1 MGSAPV
7 DRVPPCPLLN
17 ESNTEETFRTTF
29 AANPSGLMKEV
40 FLVCNA
46 AYSMQEVIDSL
57 RISAAKTSTE
67 VEDLQ
72 NRLENTLITKSDGD
86 ATITRLI
93 AENEAYLKVIQSG
106 GASRRSPEHPD
117 PEAFT
122 GEDPSLLPS
131 FLQQL
136 DLKLEMN
143 KDWWSSE
150 HQRMG
155 YAVSCLKGRA
165 HDQVSYNIKDGVV
178 LFDSVNAIKAILRS
192 AFGDIDAKATA
203 QRKIFDMK
211 QGHKPLTV
219 FLPEWYAIA
228 KLTEWDS
235 EALIAHLRRALHDDI
250 TWRLSLTKAKDT
262 PSELTQFM
270 DLVRTCDNEC
280 RQVDAN
286 YFRKKN
292 AGGSTKNSGHV
303 PAPAASPLT
312 TPNESGDSMDLIDDT
327 STSIKTNAMLD
338 SGATGKGFVDE
349 SFAHANNLTL
359 YKLRNRRRLNVVDG
373 RPSSAGDITHVAKLE
388 MDIKGHKDR
397 MLFYVTKLGKYD
409 IILGKPWLTD
419 HNPVINW
426 STNMVSFNSEH
437 CRRHCMEKGQYQ
449 LAVTGASPLAI
460 STASTTLPRPS
471 FPRRVGAAAFYMLAE
486 KRDVDVFSL
495 SLYEIDKRLAEIG
508 VIAEVSTFVE
518 PKAPRFGQA
527 LTDLQKMNRELARQ
541 EGLVAPLP
549 KGQRAHEL
557 QASRRTAADMYL
569 SGASLEDIRKALEP
583 KVIVD
588 PATKVPHHYH
598 EFLKVFDQ
606 SEADKL
612 PPHRDCDHEIQLQ
625 PGTTPPHGPLYSMSE
640 DELVVLRKF
649 LQENLDKGFI
659 RASTSPAA
667 SPVLFAKKPGGGLRF
682 CVDYRGLNAI
692 TIKNRYPLP
701 LIQETL
707 SQLSQAKYFTKLDV
721 VAAFNR
727 IRIKE
732 GQEWMTAFNTRYGL
746 FESLVMPFGLSN
758 APATF
763 QARINEVLRPFL
775 DRFCTAYID
784 DILIYSN
791 DLASHRLHVKSVLQ
805 ALEAAGLQLDVRK
818 CEFETTEVK
827 YLGMIISTTGV
838 RMDPAKVDCLVNWER
853 PVNVKDVQ
861 AFLGFSN
868 FYRRF
873 IKGFS
878 RIVRPLVALTR
889 KSLKW
894 NWTLRCQEAFDALK
908 DRFTSAPI
916 LRHFD
921 PAKEVFVECD
931 ASDFV
936 SSGILSQKDDQGVL
950 HPVAF
955 MSKKYDPAECNYE
968 IYDKEL
974 LAIVRCFEC
983 WRPELQGAHHEI
995 TVVTDH
1001 ANLRY
1006 FMTTK
1011 QLSRRQ
1017 VRWSE
1022 FLSQFQFAIKSIPGK
1037 ENGKADSLTRRA
1049 QDVPQDENDERIRY
1063 QQRALLK
1070 RHNIDRSLQDQLKLD
1085 PELSE
1090 LFANLCWEQEIALC
1104 PAILDDVQGPEP
1116 IDHKI
1121 TRLLDKGYEDDEWW
1135 TKIRD
1140 EMLKP
1145 HGVPH
1150 SKDIPLSECTIND
1163 GRLYFR
1169 ERLYVPQGEL
1179 RTLLIQ
1185 LAHDSVESGHP
1196 GKNKLYELIS
1206 RSYWWPG
1213 LNADARRFVR
1223 NCHGCLRNKTS
1234 RLRYQGTLKPLPIP
1248 LQRWRDLS
1256 VDFIGPIKPT
1266 ARGFNAIMVVV
1277 DRLSKDRH
1285 FSPCRTDMK
1294 AHDLAMLFVRDVWKL
1309 HGLPDSIVSDRG
1321 PLFVSEFWK
1330 AVCHRLQIKIA
1341 LSTAYHPETDGQTE
1355 NANAFLEQYLRQY
1368 VSFAQDDWDEWLPLA
1383 EFAARNAVND
1393 STGMSPFFANTGYHP
1408 RMSFGPPRPLPRA
1421 TSKDLAG
1428 RSNQGN
1434 GFAAKMQEITDLLR
1448 TNLTPAQASQEQF
1461 ANANRSPA
1469 PAYRVGD
1476 KVLLSTRNI
1485 HSARPIPKLDHKFIG
1500 PFRVKRVLNA
1510 HSYQLNLP
1518 HELDSLHNSFHP
1530 NLLRPAPN
1538 DPLPG
1543 QYNPPPPPIAL
1554 DANGEKLWAI
1564 EAILDSKRTR
1574 QKGFQYHVQW
1584 RGYDLEDATW
1594 EPLQNVVNAH
1604 MAIKEFEKRHKT
1616 KPRPTKQ
1623 EMENARLQAT

>member
-1 MGSAPV
+1 
-7 DRVPPCPLLN
+7 
-17 ESNTEETFRTTF
+17 
-29 AANPSGLMKEV
+29 
-40 FLVCNA
+40 
-46 AYSMQEVIDSL
+46 
-57 RISAAKTSTE
+57 
-67 VEDLQ
+67 
-72 NRLENTLITKSDGD
+72 
-86 ATITRLI
+86 
-93 AENEAYLKVIQSG
+93 
-106 GASRRSPEHPD
+106 
-117 PEAFT
+117 
-122 GEDPSLLPS
+122 
-131 FLQQL
+131 
-136 DLKLEMN
+136 
-143 KDWWSSE
+143 
-150 HQRMG
+150 
-155 YAVSCLKGRA
+155 
-165 HDQVSYNIKDGVV
+165 
-178 LFDSVNAIKAILRS
+178 
-192 AFGDIDAKATA
+192 
-203 QRKIFDMK
+203 
-211 QGHKPLTV
+211 
-219 FLPEWYAIA
+219 
-228 KLTEWDS
+228 
-235 EALIAHLRRALHDDI
+235 
-250 TWRLSLTKAKDT
+250 
-262 PSELTQFM
+262 
-270 DLVRTCDNEC
+270 
-280 RQVDAN
+280 
-286 YFRKKN
+286 
-292 AGGSTKNSGHV
+292 
-303 PAPAASPLT
+303 
-312 TPNESGDSMDLIDDT
+312 
-327 STSIKTNAMLD
+327 MLD

-349 SFAHANNLTL
+349 SFAHDHKFTL
-359 YKLRNRRRLNVVDG
+359 HKLRNRRRLNVVDG
-373 RPSSAGDITHVAKLE
+373 RPSSAGDITHVAQLD
-388 MDIKGHKDR
+388 MDIKGHKEK

-419 HNPVINW
+419 HNPIINW
-426 STNMVSFNSEH
+426 STNMVSFNSDH
-437 CRRHCMEKGQYQ
+437 CRRRCMEKGQYQ
-449 LAVTGASPLAI
+449 LAVFGTSSLVI
-460 STASTTLPRPS
+460 STATATLPRPPI
-471 FPRRVGAAAFYMLAE
+471 PRRVGAAAFYMLAE

-495 SLYEIDKRLAEIG
+495 SLYEIDKRLAELG
-508 VIAEVSTFVE
+508 VITEASTFVE

-527 LTDLQKMNRELARQ
+527 LTDLQKMNRELERQ
-541 EGLVAPLP
+541 DGMVAHLP
-549 KGQRAHEL
+549 ESQQTHEL
-557 QASRRTAADMYL
+557 QACRKTAADMYL
-569 SGASLEDIRKALEP
+569 SGASLEDIHKALEP
-583 KVIVD
+583 KTLVD

-612 PPHRDCDHEIQLQ
+612 PPHRGCDHEIQLQ
-625 PGTTPPHGPLYSMSE
+625 PGTTPPHGPLYGMSE

-707 SQLSQAKYFTKLDV
+707 SQLSQARYFTKLDV

-838 RMDPAKVDCLVNWER
+838 RMDPAKVDCLVNWET

-889 KSLKW
+889 KLVKW
-894 NWTLRCQEAFDALK
+894 NWTPSCQEAFDALK
-908 DRFTSAPI
+908 SSFTSAPI

-936 SSGILSQKDDQGVL
+936 SSGILSQEDDQGVL

-983 WRPELQGAHHEI
+983 WRPELQGAHHQI

-1037 ENGKADSLTRRA
+1037 ENGKPDALTRRS
-1049 QDVPQDENDERIRY
+1049 QDLPQNESDDRIRY
-1063 QQRALLK
+1063 QQQSLLK
-1070 RHNIDRSLQDQLKLD
+1070 PHNVDRSIQEQLKLN

-1090 LFANLCWEQEIALC
+1090 LFVNLCLEQEIALC
-1104 PAILDDVQGPEP
+1104 PTILDEIQGPEP

-1121 TRLLDKGYEDDEWW
+1121 TRLLDRGYEDDEWW
-1135 TKIRD
+1135 MKIRD

-1150 SKDIPLSECTIND
+1150 SKEIPLSECTIND

-1169 ERLYVPQGEL
+1169 ERLYVPQSEL

-1196 GKNKLYELIS
+1196 GRNKLYELIS
-1206 RSYWWPG
+1206 RSYWWPR
-1213 LNADARRFVR
+1213 LSVDTKRFTR
-1223 NCHGCLRNKTS
+1223 NCHGCLRNKSS
-1234 RLRYQGTLKPLPIP
+1234 RFRYQGTLKPLPIP
-1248 LQRWRDLS
+1248 LQRWKDLS
-1256 VDFIGPIKPT
+1256 VDFIGPIQPT

-1330 AVCHRLQIKIA
+1330 AVCHCLQISIA

-1383 EFAARNAVND
+1383 EFAARNVVND
-1393 STGMSPFFANTGYHP
+1393 STGMSPFFSNTGYHP
-1408 RMSFGPPRPLPRA
+1408 RMSFGPPRPMPRA
-1421 TSKDLAG
+1421 APKDLAERG
-1428 RSNQGN
+1428 SEGN
-1434 GFAAKMQEITDLLR
+1434 SFAVKMQEITDLLR
-1448 TNLTPAQASQEQF
+1448 TNLASAQASQEQF
-1461 ANANRSPA
+1461 ANANRTPA
-1469 PAYRVGD
+1469 PVDSTVIGVGIGHWGS
-1476 KVLLSTRNI
+1476 L
-1485 HSARPIPKLDHKFIG
+1485 AGGLD
-1500 PFRVKRVLNA
+1500 RE
-1510 HSYQLNLP
+1510 Y
-1518 HELDSLHNSFHP
+1518 
-1530 NLLRPAPN
+1530 
-1538 DPLPG
+1538 
-1543 QYNPPPPPIAL
+1543 
-1554 DANGEKLWAI
+1554 
-1564 EAILDSKRTR
+1564 
-1574 QKGFQYHVQW
+1574 
-1584 RGYDLEDATW
+1584 
-1594 EPLQNVVNAH
+1594 
-1604 MAIKEFEKRHKT
+1604 KEGLGRE
-1616 KPRPTKQ
+1616 
-1623 EMENARLQAT
+1623 

>member
-1 MGSAPV
+1 
-7 DRVPPCPLLN
+7 
-17 ESNTEETFRTTF
+17 
-29 AANPSGLMKEV
+29 
-40 FLVCNA
+40 
-46 AYSMQEVIDSL
+46 
-57 RISAAKTSTE
+57 
-67 VEDLQ
+67 
-72 NRLENTLITKSDGD
+72 
-86 ATITRLI
+86 
-93 AENEAYLKVIQSG
+93 
-106 GASRRSPEHPD
+106 
-117 PEAFT
+117 
-122 GEDPSLLPS
+122 
-131 FLQQL
+131 
-136 DLKLEMN
+136 
-143 KDWWSSE
+143 
-150 HQRMG
+150 
-155 YAVSCLKGRA
+155 
-165 HDQVSYNIKDGVV
+165 
-178 LFDSVNAIKAILRS
+178 
-192 AFGDIDAKATA
+192 
-203 QRKIFDMK
+203 
-211 QGHKPLTV
+211 
-219 FLPEWYAIA
+219 
-228 KLTEWDS
+228 
-235 EALIAHLRRALHDDI
+235 
-250 TWRLSLTKAKDT
+250 
-262 PSELTQFM
+262 
-270 DLVRTCDNEC
+270 
-280 RQVDAN
+280 
-286 YFRKKN
+286 
-292 AGGSTKNSGHV
+292 
-303 PAPAASPLT
+303 
-312 TPNESGDSMDLIDDT
+312 
-327 STSIKTNAMLD
+327 MLD
-338 SGATGKGFVDE
+338 SGATGKGFIDE
-349 SFAHANNLTL
+349 SFAHTNKLTL

-373 RPSSAGDITHVAKLE
+373 RPSSAGDITHVVKLVME
-388 MDIKGHKDR
+388 IKGHREK
-397 MLFYVTKLGKYD
+397 MLFYVTKLGKYK

-419 HNPVINW
+419 HNPDVNW
-426 STNMVSFNSEH
+426 SENIVTFKSDH
-437 CRRHCMEKGQYQ
+437 CRTYCLAKGCYQ
-449 LAVTGASPLAI
+449 LPIPGSCSLSVSATTS
-460 STASTTLPRPS
+460 TLPRPS
-471 FPRRVGAAAFYMLAE
+471 IPRRVGAIAFHMLAE

-495 SLYEIDKRLAEIG
+495 SLYEIDNRLAALG
-508 VIAEVSTFVE
+508 VITEVSTFAE
-518 PKAPRFGQA
+518 PKAPQRVRFDSA
-527 LTDLQKMNRELARQ
+527 LTDIQKMNRELQ
-541 EGLVAPLP
+541 LQDGVTPLHP
-549 KGQRAHEL
+549 TDQQAKKLR
-557 QASRRTAADMYL
+557 ASRQTAADMYL

-583 KVIVD
+583 KTLID
-588 PATKVPHHYH
+588 PATKVPGHYH

-612 PPHRDCDHEIQLQ
+612 PPHRDCDHKIELQ
-625 PGTTPPHGPLYSMSE
+625 PGTTPPHGPLYGMSE
-640 DELVVLRKF
+640 DELLVLRKF

-682 CVDYRGLNAI
+682 CVDYRALNAI

-746 FESLVMPFGLSN
+746 FESMVMPFGLSN

-775 DRFCTAYID
+775 DRYCTAYID

-791 DLASHRLHVKSVLQ
+791 DLVSHRLHVKSVLQ
-805 ALEAAGLQLDVRK
+805 ALEAAGLQLDVKK

-838 RMDPAKVDCLVNWER
+838 QMDPEKVDCLVNWEA
-853 PVNVKDVQ
+853 PINVKDVQ

-889 KSLKW
+889 KLVKW
-894 NWTLRCQEAFDALK
+894 NWTSSCQEAFDMLK
-908 DRFTSAPI
+908 NSFTSAPI

-936 SSGILSQKDDQGVL
+936 SSGILSQEDDQGIL

-983 WRPELQGAHHEI
+983 WRPELQGTHHQI
-995 TVVTDH
+995 TVITDH

-1037 ENGKADSLTRRA
+1037 ENGKADSLTRRS
-1049 QDVPQDENDERIRY
+1049 QDLPKDENDDRIQY
-1063 QQRALLK
+1063 QQQSLLK
-1070 RHNIDRSLQDQLKLD
+1070 PHNIDSSVQEQLKID

-1090 LFANLCWEQEIALC
+1090 LFANLSWEQEITLC
-1104 PAILDDVQGPEP
+1104 PAILNEIQPEP
-1116 IDHKI
+1116 INHKI
-1121 TRLLDKGYEDDEWW
+1121 TRLLDEGYENDEWW
-1135 TKIRD
+1135 MKIRD
-1140 EMLKP
+1140 EMFKP
-1145 HGVPH
+1145 HGIPH
-1150 SKDIPLSECTIND
+1150 SKEVSLSECTINE

-1169 ERLYVPQGEL
+1169 ERLYVPDGEL
-1179 RTLLIQ
+1179 RTFLTQ

-1206 RSYWWPG
+1206 RFYWWPR
-1213 LNADARRFVR
+1213 LNAYTKQFTR

-1234 RLRYQGTLKPLPIP
+1234 HLRYQGTLKPLPIP

-1256 VDFIGPIKPT
+1256 VDFIGPIQPT

-1321 PLFVSEFWK
+1321 SLFVSEFWK
-1330 AVCHRLQIKIA
+1330 AVCHRLQTNIS

-1355 NANAFLEQYLRQY
+1355 IANSFLEQYLRQY

-1383 EFAARNAVND
+1383 EFAARNVVND

-1408 RMSFGPPRPLPRA
+1408 RMSFGPPRAIPRA
-1421 TSKDLAG
+1421 ASKDLAG
-1428 RSNQGN
+1428 RCHEGN
-1434 GFAAKMQEITDLLR
+1434 NFAAKMQEITELLR
-1448 TNLTPAQASQEQF
+1448 TNLLSAQASQEQF

-1476 KVLLSTRNI
+1476 MVLLSTRNI
-1485 HSARPIPKLDHKFIG
+1485 DSARPIPKLDHKFIG
-1500 PFRVKRVLNA
+1500 PFRIERVLNA
-1510 HSYQLNLP
+1510 HSYQLKLP
-1518 HELDSLHNSFHP
+1518 HELDSIHNSFHT
-1530 NLLRPAPN
+1530 NLLRPSPN

-1543 QYNPPPPPIAL
+1543 QYNPPPPPITL
-1554 DANGEKLWAI
+1554 DAKGEKLWAI
-1564 EAILDSKRTR
+1564 EAILDSKRTK
-1574 QKGFQYHVQW
+1574 QKGFQYYILW
-1584 RGYDLEDATW
+1584 RGFDHNDATW
-1594 EPLQNVVNAH
+1594 EPLHNVVNAH
-1604 MAIKEFEKRHKT
+1604 IAIKEFEKRYKN

-1623 EMENARLQAT
+1623 EVQGARLQSQQDVEESDAME